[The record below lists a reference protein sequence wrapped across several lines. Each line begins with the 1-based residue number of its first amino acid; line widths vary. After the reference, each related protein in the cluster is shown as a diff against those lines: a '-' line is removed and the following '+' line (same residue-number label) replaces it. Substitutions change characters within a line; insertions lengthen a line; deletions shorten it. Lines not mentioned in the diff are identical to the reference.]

1 MRRPSLAQ
9 AKDHVARAIAL
20 CDRLGETAAA
30 AHLQLGLD
38 TLTRAPWPH
47 VLRRDEVDHD

>member
-20 CDRLGETAAA
+20 CDRLGESAAA

-38 TLTRAPWPH
+38 TLARAPWPH
-47 VLRRDEVDHD
+47 VPSQDAVDHD